1 MAKRIKKMIE
11 DIKDATG
18 LGDCVKAVTTALNI
32 PTCEECE
39 ERRKK
44 MNDSFPFLSYVKN
57 DLTEEEIAFV
67 DECNEKRIISNRQEF
82 VRIYNKTF
90 GTSVAVCNCGQLYAD
105 LLVKLTIQV
114 DKQRIK

>member
-1 MAKRIKKMIE
+1 MAKRIKKMIG

-44 MNDSFPFLSYVKN
+44 MNDMFPFLSYVKN

-67 DECNEKRIISNRQEF
+67 DECNEKRIISDVN
-82 VRIYNKTF
+82 VLANIYNRIF
-90 GTSVAVCNCGQLYAD
+90 GTRIVGCNCPSMKD